1 MSQEQGRTTASLLSR
16 LHHLAGTVLLL
27 EGPPHGGKAL
37 IQEAI
42 QRLDNRVWFR
52 MGVDQL
58 CREIVPALAG
68 EEGIPQ
74 ARNLLDPLVHDNL
87 EALHLII
94 ASMARA
100 GCDVVVDYLPL
111 AGEHSAR
118 FPDMLTGLDVFRV
131 RLTCPED
138 VIRTR
143 EAELGPKPEGTWE
156 DLAPALALEDA
167 AQRDPYDLTVD
178 GSGDPDAAARSILN
192 ALYAREMLAE
202 PLARVVSTSFPQPVA
217 EKPGRIIMLNGT
229 SSAGKSTLNRAVQQL
244 AAKENLSF
252 LNVGIDLIAFAL
264 HSRFIDASLTNESMP
279 DGNQTT
285 VKPEGWIGFK
295 HIVVQ
300 PEPDP
305 RLQQQLGPAFRL
317 GLCGQVAAAAAL
329 SRAGY
334 HVIGDHVIYYE
345 DWYTE
350 AAEAWTDLPTLWVLI
365 DADPADLVAHEKAR
379 GDRNPGVALGCRDQM
394 FKGIPYDLEINT
406 SHQEPDEEAITL
418 LEKIR
423 AMKVG

>member
-1 MSQEQGRTTASLLSR
+1 MGIELGKSSASLLSR
-16 LHHLAGTVLLL
+16 LNHLAGTVLLL
-27 EGPPHGGKAL
+27 EGPPHSGKAL

-42 QRLDNRVWFR
+42 QRLDDRVWFR

-74 ARNLLDPLVHDNL
+74 ARNLLDPLVRDNL
-87 EALHLII
+87 EALHIVV

-100 GCDVVVDYLPL
+100 GCDLVVDYLPL
-111 AGEHSAR
+111 QGQDAPA
-118 FPDMLTGLDVFRV
+118 FPEMLAGLDVFRV
-131 RLTCPED
+131 QITCPEK
-138 VIRTR
+138 VINTR
-143 EAELGPKPEGTWE
+143 EAELGPKPEGSWE
-156 DLAPALALEDA
+156 DLNPALATDEA
-167 AQRDPYDLTVD
+167 VQRYPYDLMVD
-178 GSGDPDAAARSILN
+178 GSGDPDAAARTILN
-192 ALYAREMLAE
+192 ALYNRTMLAE
-202 PLARVVSTSFPQPVA
+202 PLARVVPTSFPQPVA
-217 EKPGRIIMLNGT
+217 ENPGRIIMLNGT
-229 SSAGKSTLNRAVQQL
+229 SSAGKSTLNRSVQQL

-252 LNVGIDLIAFAL
+252 LNVGIDLIAFAI
-264 HSRFIDASLTNESMP
+264 HERFIDASLTSDTMSQGEAAP
-279 DGNQTT
+279 A
-285 VKPEGWIGFK
+285 KPEGWIGFK

-317 GLCGQVAAAAAL
+317 GLCGQVAAVAAL

-350 AAEAWTDLPTLWVLI
+350 AAEAWSGLPTLWVLI

-394 FKGIPYDLEINT
+394 YKGIPYDLEINT
-406 SHQEPDEEAITL
+406 SHQSPDEEAITL

-423 AMKVG
+423 AM